1 MYKAANRFQQSQS
14 VATAAT
20 SEAPSNLEISAVKEL
35 KGCVSNKPEY
45 TILITNLDKM
55 GLSAVKILR
64 VIKKGARPTRVL
76 LSVKEPLKSRDFK
89 EFSDNIANACSSLKA
104 AARKLGARSEEDL
117 LLTKINS
124 IHAELSELAEA
135 LGVAEV

>member
-14 VATAAT
+14 RATGAM
-20 SEAPSNLEISAVKEL
+20 SEVRSNSEIMAERELERYIA
-35 KGCVSNKPEY
+35 GKPEY
-45 TILITNLDKM
+45 KILFTNLANI

-64 VIKKGARPTRVL
+64 VIKNGARPTRVL

-89 EFSDNIANACSSLKA
+89 EFSDNIANACNNLKA
-104 AARKLGARSEEDL
+104 AAGKLGARSEESG

-124 IHAELSELAEA
+124 IYAELRELAEA
-135 LGVAEV
+135 LGVAKV